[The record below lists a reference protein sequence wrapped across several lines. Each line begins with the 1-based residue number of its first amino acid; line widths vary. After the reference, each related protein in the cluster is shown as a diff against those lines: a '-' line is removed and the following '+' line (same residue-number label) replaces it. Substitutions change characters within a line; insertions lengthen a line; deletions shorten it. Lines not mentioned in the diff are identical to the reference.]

1 MTVAPDVSKH
11 KSPYQTEG
19 TMSESGCRI
28 SVMSGGRTGC
38 YVGWIF
44 EKVTDKLIG
53 QVGPF
58 YGDDAKEK
66 ATKAAEAKVRELE
79 AQRFTMPEWMK
90 PLARYI
96 NDTGDCYSGNPPD
109 EHFAGKVEELLNR
122 RVNANVNLPV
132 AMMQVSV
139 NAQVR
144 LLRVLHGNGLLR
156 GTHQT

>member
-1 MTVAPDVSKH
+1 MPESAYRVSPNCRGRDNSYIAWVIEDSTGRMVH
-11 KSPYQTEG
+11 EAGPY
-19 TMSESGCRI
+19 
-28 SVMSGGRTGC
+28 
-38 YVGWIF
+38 
-44 EKVTDKLIG
+44 
-53 QVGPF
+53 
-58 YGDDAKEK
+58 YGKDAKER
-66 ATKAAEAKVRELE
+66 AVKAAEEKVRELE

-156 GTHQT
+156 GTDQT